1 MTHRN
6 ISTGSARSVGRRR
19 IRKSYLLVDGTTVI
33 SRSAAGARAAS
44 KGLKI
49 EGLGT
54 AAAAAAPDEVARSI
68 DTDKVTVT
76 AEPPA
81 GAQPK
86 AVAKAGTQKA
96 KKKVSRKKRK

>member
-54 AAAAAAPDEVARSI
+54 AAAAAPDEVARSI